1 MTLTPFLGRGFLS
14 FSPAGIKT
22 AYRGVSMA
30 NMKKNADGAQQE
42 VVPQAIMDQIEK
54 VINSTLHGSVT
65 LIVQDSRIIQIERVE
80 KIRLC

>member
-1 MTLTPFLGRGFLS
+1 
-14 FSPAGIKT
+14 
-22 AYRGVSMA
+22 MA
-30 NMKKNADGAQQE
+30 NTKKNVSAVQQE
-42 VVPQAIMDQIEK
+42 VVPQAVMDQIEK

>member
-1 MTLTPFLGRGFLS
+1 
-14 FSPAGIKT
+14 
-22 AYRGVSMA
+22 MA
-30 NMKKNADGAQQE
+30 NTKKNARAVQQQ
-42 VVPQAIMDQIEK
+42 VVPQAVMDQIEK

>member
-1 MTLTPFLGRGFLS
+1 
-14 FSPAGIKT
+14 
-22 AYRGVSMA
+22 MA
-30 NMKKNADGAQQE
+30 NTKKNASAVQQE
-42 VVPQAIMDQIEK
+42 VVPQSVMDQIEK

>member
-1 MTLTPFLGRGFLS
+1 
-14 FSPAGIKT
+14 
-22 AYRGVSMA
+22 MA
-30 NMKKNADGAQQE
+30 NIKKNTSTPQQDMI
-42 VVPQAIMDQIEK
+42 PQDIMEQIEK